1 MRQQI
6 QSEERR
12 VMSTRLSAMRT
23 RFATLAATA
32 LAVGLSAGSA
42 QALTIS
48 DAPLFLTG
56 AAEPLIMLT
65 MSNDEQ
71 LYHKAYTDFDDVDG
85 DNLIDVG
92 YKNTINYSGYFDVNS
107 CYKYDSGSGQFE
119 REAAATS
126 HQCSAVTNGRW
137 SGNFLNWVT
146 MTRMDVLRQVLYG
159 GYRSTDSDSA
169 TVLERA
175 YVPPDNHAWVKLYSR
190 TDLNE
195 YTPYSTATYPTGVT
209 LCNVTP
215 LGGSTVYSETN
226 VTTPRL
232 RVAAGAWTEW
242 AAQES
247 WQCLWDSEQGAASN
261 ESPDSATAQRV
272 DEFVVRVK
280 VCDST
285 AEPCKQ
291 YPNGNYKPI
300 GLLQD
305 YADADKLAIRF
316 GLMTG
321 SYTKRKSGGV
331 LRKNVGRLVD
341 LVTAANGEIK
351 PSDGTFTGLNPGI
364 IKSLDS
370 MRLSRFQYGGSGYGN
385 GGLDS
390 CPFNQNSWTE
400 PSCSN
405 WGSPMGEMYLES
417 LRYFANTSAT
427 ATPSPAPN
435 FSADDSARLPGVT
448 GTPGVPGPLLS
459 ASWLSPYKN
468 TSQPGGKAPHC
479 AKPNV
484 IAISTGVLSFDHDQY
499 AGASDISGLTVN
511 AETDAIGASEGINGR
526 DWFVGSIT
534 GGSAGDVCRSQRVS
548 ALSAV
553 SGICPEAAGLQGSF
567 KIAGLASYVHKATSS
582 LLTVGTKKI
591 PPVDTYTVAL
601 APPTPAIKVPV
612 GGATVTIIP
621 VGYNMR
627 NSNAMSMVNF
637 RVVNQAADGSSGEF
651 FMNYENAPAGADY
664 DNDEKGFLRYI
675 VTGNQIK
682 VIMHQSGSSSGA
694 TQNMGYIIDGVSD
707 AGTYY
712 LVSNNDLTITAPGN
726 QNPNAGGTF
735 TTDIASIDARCT
747 AAGFPLP
754 DLVTDQLCFYTQV
767 QSATDTKVRYM
778 RGVKTHTV
786 GTAATGSLKSP
797 LWYAAKWGGYKDAN
811 KDGVPQAAEWDA
823 NNDGN
828 PDTYFPVTNAGKLKD
843 ELKTAF
849 NEIIDRNASA
859 SSASVNSGSI
869 SSESRVYQA
878 IFNSNG
884 WTGDLLAFQ
893 INTDGT
899 LSSTPEWSA
908 AAKLPA
914 HDSRNIFTLSSTG
927 TAVEFD
933 WTGAIEN
940 DAGRK
945 LQLDPSTGS
954 PQAEAILNYL
964 RGDGSNEQTTSG
976 GVFRKRASKLGDIIS
991 SSPLFVGAPPFRYR
1005 DNLESDSYFEFRDD
1019 HADRTPVVY
1028 TGANDGM
1035 LHAFNAKTTS
1045 TDEGKELFAYV
1056 PGAVFKNLNQLARPT
1071 YTHRYYVDGAPN
1083 MGDAFFGGSWH
1094 TVLVGGLNKGGQGI
1108 YALDITDPDTFG
1120 AGDVMWEFND
1130 VGSGAVGD
1138 TGDKDLG
1145 YTFSRPAIVRLNN
1158 NKWAAIFGNGYNNSE
1173 NDGTG
1178 TASTTGNAAL
1188 YIVDISDGTL
1198 IKKIS
1203 VPGGDTVNPNGL
1215 ATVAPVDFNGD
1226 TNVDYVYAGDLLGNL
1241 WKFDLTGSSSSAWD
1255 VAYKSGTTP
1264 VPFYVAADSGGT
1276 RQPITSRPEVGR
1288 GPNGNG
1294 MVVLFGTGKF
1304 LEESADKLATQ
1315 TTQSFYGVYDP
1326 NSGTAATDAFTGR
1339 TALGAQT
1346 ITAETTVTI
1355 AGKSFSLRV
1364 TSDGAPGTRGWYMD
1378 LVSPSPTGFQGE
1390 RVVANPLLRNGRVIF
1405 TTLIPDTD
1413 PCGFGGDS
1421 WLMELD
1427 AITGKRLTESPF
1439 DLNRDG
1445 KFDAS
1450 DFAPGSPALPPS
1462 GMKSEVG
1469 ITPEP
1474 GVLTDPV
1481 HGVEYKYMPGTTGG
1495 IQMIGEN
1502 PGAGNV
1508 GRQSWRQIR

>member
-1 MRQQI
+1 
-6 QSEERR
+6 
-12 VMSTRLSAMRT
+12 MSTRLSATRT

-48 DAPLFLTG
+48 DSPLFLTS

-92 YKNTINYSGYFDVNS
+92 YKDTINYSGYFDTKS
-107 CYKYDSGSGQFE
+107 CYNYNSGSSEFE
-119 REAAATS
+119 RAAAAAGS
-126 HQCSAVTNGRW
+126 NGHHCSGVTGGRW
-137 SGNFLNWVT
+137 SGNFLNWVS

-159 GYRSTDSDSA
+159 GYRSTDTSSA

-175 YVPPDNHAWVKLYSR
+175 YVSPDNHAWVKLYSR
-190 TDLNE
+190 SDLNE
-195 YTPYSTATYPTGVT
+195 YTPYDTGTYPTGIT
-209 LCNVTP
+209 MCNVTP
-215 LGGSTVYSETN
+215 LGGSTAYSETN

-232 RVAAGAWTEW
+232 RVAAGEWTQW

-247 WQCLWDSEQGAASN
+247 WQCLWDSEQGSASA
-261 ESPDSATAQRV
+261 ESPDSATAQKV
-272 DEFVVRVK
+272 DELVVRVK
-280 VCDST
+280 VCEST
-285 AEPCKQ
+285 SEPCKQ
-291 YPNGNYKPI
+291 YPNGNYKPV

-321 SYTKRKSGGV
+321 NYAKRKSGGV

-370 MRLSRFQYGGSGYGN
+370 MRLSRFQYGGAGYG
-385 GGLDS
+385 GGGVDN

-400 PSCSN
+400 PACSN
-405 WGSPMGEMYLES
+405 WGSPMGEMYLET
-417 LRYFANTSAT
+417 LRYFAGASANG
-427 ATPSPAPN
+427 N
-435 FSADDSARLPGVT
+435 FSTDDSAFVPGAT
-448 GTPGVPGPLLS
+448 GVPGPLKR
-459 ASWLSPYKN
+459 ATWFNPYTN
-468 TSQPGGKAPHC
+468 TTQAGGKAPHC

-484 IAISTGVLSFDHDQY
+484 IAISTGVVSFDHDQY
-499 AGASDISGLTVN
+499 GGATSISGLNVN
-511 AETDAIGASEGINGR
+511 TETDAIGASEAINGQN
-526 DWFVGSIT
+526 WYVGSLT
-534 GGSAGDVCRSQRVS
+534 GGSANDVCRSQTVN

-567 KIAGLASYVHKATSS
+567 KIAGLASYVHKSTSS
-582 LLTVGTKKI
+582 LQTIGTKKI
-591 PPVDTYTVAL
+591 APVDTYAVAL
-601 APPTPAIKVPV
+601 APPTPSIKVPV

-621 VGYNMR
+621 VGYNIR

-675 VTGNQIK
+675 VAGNQIK
-682 VIMHQSGSSSGA
+682 IIMHQSGSSSGA

-707 AGTYY
+707 AGTFY
-712 LVSNNDLTITAPGN
+712 LLSNNDINATTN
-726 QNPNAGGTF
+726 QGGGTF
-735 TTDIASIDARCT
+735 TTDSTTINARCL
-747 AAGFPLP
+747 AAGFAADPTT
-754 DLVTDQLCFYTQV
+754 VTDELCQYTAV
-767 QSATDTKVRYM
+767 QSPTDTQIRYM

-786 GTAATGSLKSP
+786 GTAATGSLRSP

-849 NEIIDRNASA
+849 NEIIDRTASA

-908 AAKLPA
+908 ADPAKMPA
-914 HDSRNIFTLSSTG
+914 HGLRNIFTLGSTG
-927 TAVEFD
+927 TAMEFE

-964 RGDGSNEQTTSG
+964 RGDSSNEQTTSS

-1019 HADRTPVVY
+1019 NANRTPVVY
-1028 TGANDGM
+1028 AGANDGM

-1045 TDEGKELFAYV
+1045 ADEGKELFAYV
-1056 PGAVFKNLNQLARPT
+1056 PGAVFKNLSQLAKPA

-1083 MGDAFFGGSWH
+1083 MGDVFFGGAWH
-1094 TVLVGGLNKGGQGI
+1094 TVLVGGLNKGGQAI
-1108 YALDITDPDTFG
+1108 YALDITDPDSFG
-1120 AGDVMWEFND
+1120 TGDVMWEFND
-1130 VGSGAVGD
+1130 VGAGAVGD
-1138 TGDKDLG
+1138 KGDQDLG

-1173 NDGTG
+1173 SDGA
-1178 TASTTGNAAL
+1178 ASTTGTAAL
-1188 YIVDISDGTL
+1188 YIVDVSDGTL
-1198 IKKIS
+1198 IKKIP
-1203 VPGGDTVNPNGL
+1203 VPGGDAANPNGL
-1215 ATVAPVDFNGD
+1215 ATPAPVDFNGD
-1226 TNVDYVYAGDLLGNL
+1226 TNVDYVYAGDLLGNV

-1255 VAYKSGTTP
+1255 VAYKSGATP

-1315 TTQSFYGVYDP
+1315 TTQSFYGIYDP

-1346 ITAETTVTI
+1346 IDAEPTVTV
-1355 AGKSFSLRV
+1355 AGKSFTLRV
-1364 TSDGAPGTRGWYMD
+1364 TSNAAPGARGWYMD
-1378 LVSPSPTGFQGE
+1378 LVSPAPTGFVGE

-1427 AITGKRLTESPF
+1427 AITGRRLTESPF

-1445 KFDAS
+1445 KFDSS
-1450 DFAPGSPALPPS
+1450 DYAPGSPALPPS
-1462 GMKSEVG
+1462 GMKSDVG

-1474 GVLTDPV
+1474 GVLTDPIR
-1481 HGVEYKYMPGTTGG
+1481 GVEYKYMPGTKGT
-1495 IQMIGEN
+1495 IQMVGEN